1 MLLYHQL
8 WLTAFLLTQLL
19 ESPLYYRA
27 LSRAEVLG
35 RGPEEHGLSYPRSR
49 RLLLALTPSALTHPL
64 LWMVW
69 PALLRPFELP
79 WYIHTLLGEG
89 VVWGTEGLLLWA
101 LGVPYPWR
109 WSAAANL
116 LSGLSFY
123 IFLRSTTLL

>member
-8 WLTAFLLTQLL
+8 WLTAFFLTQLL
-19 ESPLYYRA
+19 ESPLYYRV
-27 LSRAEVLG
+27 LSRAEESG
-35 RGPEEHGLSYPRSR
+35 RGPKLGALPYPRSR

-69 PALLRPFELP
+69 PALLRPLELP
-79 WYIHTLLGEG
+79 WYAHTFLGEG
-89 VVWGTEGLLLWA
+89 IVWGAEGLFLWA
-101 LGVPYPWR
+101 LGVAYPWR

-116 LSGLSFY
+116 LSALSFH

>member
-35 RGPEEHGLSYPRSR
+35 RRPELGALPYLRSR
-49 RLLLALTPSALTHPL
+49 RMVLALTPSALTHPL
-64 LWMVW
+64 LWLVW
-69 PALLRPFELP
+69 PALIRPFELP
-79 WYIHTLLGEG
+79 WYAHTLFGEG
-89 VVWGTEGLLLWA
+89 VVWGAEGLFLWA
-101 LGVPYPWR
+101 LGVSHPWR

-116 LSGLSFY
+116 LSALSFH
-123 IFLRSTTLL
+123 IFLRLTTIL